1 MVWMASV
8 CSMSPSYSVE
18 EEAGISLSEAWL
30 DGTSVEEREDGV
42 PLSEAWLD
50 GTSVEREDGVPLSEA
65 WLDGISVSSWYE
77 REPRG

>member
-1 MVWMASV
+1 
-8 CSMSPSYSVE
+8 MSPSYSVE
-18 EEAGISLSEAWL
+18 EEAGIS
-30 DGTSVEEREDGV
+30 
-42 PLSEAWLD
+42 LSEAWLD